1 MRLAKRRFTFVDIQM
16 RRLVPIVSTT
26 IGFVLFIYVIKQTGL
41 EEIGQRLRQLG
52 AGFLLILLISAVR
65 YLTRSLSWLW
75 CITPE
80 KRTIGFWNLWRARL
94 AGEALGDLTVGPI
107 VAEPLR
113 LIALGDRLELSSGV
127 SSLALENLTYAASS
141 CVMVMVGAVAL
152 LKNFGLHQSLRTAML
167 AALAAVV
174 LVVLSSSLV
183 IARRWR
189 IESVA
194 GGLISF
200 LIRDAAREKIRTK
213 LVYIRDLENYIF
225 DFFRE
230 RPADFLLVMLCHVAF
245 HVAGIAEI
253 FVTMRL
259 IGAHLAVTTAFLM
272 ETVNRAINIAF
283 VFIPALVGIDEL
295 STRELAKV
303 LGFDGSFGVAVAV
316 IRKIRMFFWIG
327 IGLLCLGRSRK
338 KHDLPIIMAI
348 TRIN

>member
-1 MRLAKRRFTFVDIQM
+1 MRP
-16 RRLVPIVSTT
+16 LVSIVSTT

-41 EEIGQRLRQLG
+41 EEVGQRLRQVG
-52 AGFLLILLISAVR
+52 GGFLLILLISAVR
-65 YLTRSLSWLW
+65 YLTRSLSWLR
-75 CITPE
+75 CLTPE

-113 LIALGDRLELSSGV
+113 LVALGDRLELSSGV

-141 CVMVMVGAVAL
+141 CVMVLVGAVAL
-152 LKNFGLHQSLRTAML
+152 LTNFGLHESLRTAML
-167 AALAAVV
+167 AALAALV
-174 LVVLSSSLV
+174 LVALSSSLV
-183 IARRWR
+183 IARRWK
-189 IESVA
+189 IGSVA
-194 GGLISF
+194 GVLLSF
-200 LIRDAAREKIRTK
+200 LIRDAARGEEIRTK

-225 DFFRE
+225 DFFRK
-230 RPADFLLVMLCHVAF
+230 RPADFLVVMLCHVAF

-253 FVTMRL
+253 FVTMKL

-303 LGFDGSFGVAVAV
+303 LGFDGSLGVTVAV